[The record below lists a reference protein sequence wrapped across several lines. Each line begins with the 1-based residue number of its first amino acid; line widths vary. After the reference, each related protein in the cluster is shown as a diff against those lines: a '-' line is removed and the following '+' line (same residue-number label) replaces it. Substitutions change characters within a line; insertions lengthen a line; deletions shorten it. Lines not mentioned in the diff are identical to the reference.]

1 MKLLC
6 ALLSLLFILTGIGTA
21 TAETD
26 AISFVDPV
34 VEEAVR
40 SALQLNKD
48 TPLTAEDLI
57 QLTSFKCFASDI
69 VTLSDLALCTNLQ
82 SFSLISDFENT
93 YDFSPLS
100 NLNELKSFAFYGVA
114 TNLSPIMSLPKLSKL
129 LVSGSVKSLDFSPL
143 AGKTNLEDLY
153 LYCDVSV
160 RDIDFTPL
168 MDQTSI
174 RQATLTYLSP
184 EKLRPLL
191 ESWPNLEYLSLSYI
205 ALTSEDLAA
214 MKTTCLKTLR
224 LTRCRMIYDFTVL
237 STQPM
242 LRRLDVRS
250 CNVTNE
256 QLVQIVQTLPEL
268 DWLDLGENE
277 ITDFSPLKSLKKL
290 KTLFLPSS
298 ANQQLLAVREM
309 LPDVE
314 VKCQ

>member
-6 ALLSLLFILTGIGTA
+6 ALLSLVFTLSGLGA
-21 TAETD
+21 AAAETG
-26 AISFVDPV
+26 AVSFADSI
-34 VEEAVR
+34 VEETIR
-40 SALQLNKD
+40 SALD
-48 TPLTAEDLI
+48 VDESASLTADDLTR
-57 QLTSFKCFASDI
+57 LTSFDCSAAGVTTFA
-69 VTLSDLALCTNLQ
+69 DLAQCTNLQ
-82 SFSLISDFENT
+82 SFSYFSDFETT
-93 YDFSPLS
+93 YDLSPLG
-100 NLNELKSFAFYGVA
+100 NLSGLESFALYGVA
-114 TNLSPIMSLPKLSKL
+114 ADLSPILSLPKLSKL
-129 LVSGSVKSLDFSPL
+129 LVSGKVDSLDFSPL
-143 AGKTNLEDLY
+143 SGRTNLEDLY
-153 LYCDVSV
+153 LYCDISI
-160 RDIDFTPL
+160 RDADFTPL
-168 MDQTSI
+168 ADQTNI

-184 EKLRPLL
+184 KKLLPLL

-224 LTRCRMIYDFTVL
+224 LTRCRMINDFTVL

-290 KTLFLPSS
+290 QTLFLPSS
-298 ANQQLLAVREM
+298 ANQQLAAVREM

-314 VKCQ
+314 VKFR